1 MAEANSDTPKPADEK
16 PQAAQPPANP
26 APAAP
31 ARGSTEIQPVPAPSK
46 PSVQPLPP
54 WKVILHND
62 EVNEFDYVIETIVL
76 LTRLAEQDA
85 VRQTLEAH
93 EKGAAVLLTT
103 HRERAELF
111 QQQFSSRKLTVSIEP
126 V

>member
-1 MAEANSDTPKPADEK
+1 MPEANSESPQPADET
-16 PQAAQPPANP
+16 PAATPPPAAP
-26 APAAP
+26 APGPTP
-31 ARGSTEIQPVPAPSK
+31 ARGSTEIQPAPAK

-62 EVNEFDYVIETIVL
+62 EVNEFDYVIETIVM

-93 EKGAAVLLTT
+93 EKGAALLLTT

-111 QQQFSSRKLTVSIEP
+111 QQQFSSRKLTVTIEP
-126 V
+126 A